1 MTATRRT
8 TLLGAAALAAP
19 ALVGGRGAAA
29 QGRVTLRLGHL
40 ANEQNVW
47 HRACLKLAEE
57 ARALSDGRIE
67 VQVFPNETLGR
78 EMDVINGMQLGT
90 ADMTITGESLQNWSP
105 LASLLA
111 VPYAVTGIEQLDR
124 VAGGPIGE
132 EIAREIVSRARV
144 RPLGY
149 FARGP
154 RNLTANRAVRAPDEL
169 NGLRLRVPNV
179 PLFVSVWSALG
190 ARPTPMAF
198 GEVFTSLQNGTID
211 AQENPLSLV
220 RSANFNEVQRF
231 VNRTEHVWSWIYV
244 AVSERRWG
252 GLRQPDRDALA
263 EAVKR
268 AQAHERTLFLED
280 ERNLEAELKARGM
293 TFVDSD
299 QAAFAAKARPAAL
312 ANVRQEARPLLE
324 RVLAAARS

>member
-1 MTATRRT
+1 MTMNRRT
-8 TLLGAAALAAP
+8 LLLAGTAGLAAP
-19 ALVGGRGAAA
+19 AIRTAQG

-40 ANEQNVW
+40 ANDQNVW
-47 HRACLKLAEE
+47 HRGSLHLAEQ
-57 ARALSDGRIE
+57 ALALSGGRIE

-90 ADMTITGESLQNWSP
+90 ADMTITGESLQNWAP

-111 VPYAVTGIEQLDR
+111 VPYAVTSIQQMDS
-124 VAGGPIGE
+124 VASGPIGQQ
-132 EIAREIVSRARV
+132 ISAEIVTRARV

-154 RNLTANRAVRAPDEL
+154 RNLTSNRAIRTPDEL

-179 PLFVSVWSALG
+179 PLFVAVWQALG

-211 AQENPLSLV
+211 GQENPLALI

-244 AVSERRWG
+244 AISERRWQA
-252 GLRQPDRDALA
+252 LAPADRDILA
-263 EAVKR
+263 EATRR
-268 AQAHERTLFLED
+268 AQAFERTLFLED
-280 ERNLEAELKARGM
+280 ERSLEADLRGKGM

-299 QAAFAAKARPAAL
+299 QAAFSARARPAAL
-312 ANVRQEARPLLE
+312 AGVRAEARPLLE
-324 RVLAAARS
+324 QILATRA

>member
-1 MTATRRT
+1 MTTTTRRGS
-8 TLLGAAALAAP
+8 LLAGAAVLAAP
-19 ALVGGRGAAA
+19 AIAGRDAAA

-47 HRACLKLAEE
+47 HRASLKLAEE
-57 ARALSDGRIE
+57 ARALSNGRVD

-111 VPYAVTGIEQLDR
+111 VPYAVTSIEQMDA
-124 VAGGPIGE
+124 VAGGPIGQR
-132 EIAREIVSRARV
+132 ISAEIVSRARV

-154 RNLTANRAVRAPDEL
+154 RNLTANRPVRAPDEL

-211 AQENPLSLV
+211 AQENPLALI
-220 RSANFNEVQRF
+220 RSANFNEVQK
-231 VNRTEHVWSWIYV
+231 VLNRTEHVWSWIYV
-244 AVSERRWG
+244 AISERRWQ
-252 GLRQPDRDALA
+252 GLSAADREVVA
-263 EAVKR
+263 EATRR
-268 AQAHERTLFLED
+268 AQAFERALFLED
-280 ERNLEAELKARGM
+280 ERNTEAELKNKGM
-293 TFVDSD
+293 AFVDSD
-299 QAAFAAKARPAAL
+299 QAAFAARARPAAL
-312 ANVRQEARPLLE
+312 AGVRAEAKPLLE
-324 RVLAAARS
+324 QIMAARA

>member
-1 MTATRRT
+1 MTPTRRT
-8 TLLGAAALAAP
+8 MLLAGAAALAVPTIRTAQ
-19 ALVGGRGAAA
+19 G

-47 HRACLKLAEE
+47 HRASLHLAEQ
-57 ARALSDGRIE
+57 ARALSNGRIE

-90 ADMTITGESLQNWSP
+90 ADMTITGESLQNWAP

-111 VPYAVTGIEQLDR
+111 VPYAITSIEQMD
-124 VAGGPIGE
+124 VIAAGPIGQQ
-132 EIAREIVSRARV
+132 INAEIVSRARV

-154 RNLTANRAVRAPDEL
+154 RNLTSNRPIRTPDDL

-179 PLFVSVWSALG
+179 PLFVSVWQALG

-211 AQENPLSLV
+211 GQENPLALI
-220 RSANFNEVQRF
+220 RSANFNEVQR
-231 VNRTEHVWSWIYV
+231 VLNRTEHVRSWIYV
-244 AVSERRWG
+244 AISERRWQA
-252 GLRQPDRDALA
+252 LSAADREIVA
-263 EAVKR
+263 EATRR
-268 AQAHERTLFLED
+268 AQAFERRLFIED
-280 ERNLEAELKARGM
+280 ERSLEADLRARGM

-299 QAAFAAKARPAAL
+299 QAAFADRARPAAL
-312 ANVRQEARPLLE
+312 AGVRPEVRPLVE
-324 RVLAAARS
+324 QIMSIRA

>member
-1 MTATRRT
+1 MTITRRT
-8 TLLGAAALAAP
+8 LALAGAAALAAP
-19 ALVGGRGAAA
+19 SITRG

-40 ANEQNVW
+40 ANEGNVW

-57 ARALSDGRIE
+57 ARALSNGRVE

-111 VPYAVTGIEQLDR
+111 VPYAITSIEQMDR
-124 VAGGPIGE
+124 VAGGPVGE
-132 EIAREIVSRARV
+132 EIAREIVARARV

-154 RNLTANRAVRAPDEL
+154 RNLTANRAVRTPEEL

-179 PLFVSVWSALG
+179 PLFVAVWSALG

-211 AQENPLSLV
+211 GQENPLALI

-244 AVSERRWG
+244 AVSERRWQ
-252 GLRQPDRDALA
+252 GLSAADRETVA
-263 EAVKR
+263 EATRR
-268 AQAHERTLFLED
+268 AQAYERTLFLED
-280 ERNLEAELKARGM
+280 ERQLEADLKAKNM

-299 QAAFAAKARPAAL
+299 QAAFAAKARPAVL
-312 ANVRQEARPLLE
+312 ANVRAEAKPLLE
-324 RVLAAARS
+324 RMMATGRA

>member
-1 MTATRRT
+1 MHRRT
-8 TLLGAAALAAP
+8 LIQAGAAALALP
-19 ALVGGRGAAA
+19 ALAGPRGAAA
-29 QGRVTLRLGHL
+29 QGRVTLKLGHL

-47 HRACLKLAEE
+47 HRASLHLAEQ
-57 ARALSDGRIE
+57 ARTLSNGRIE

-111 VPYAVTGIEQLDR
+111 VPYAVTSIAQMDR
-124 VAGGPIGE
+124 VAGGAIGE
-132 EIAREIVSRARV
+132 EIARDIVGRARV

-154 RNLTANRAVRAPDEL
+154 RNLTANRPVRTPDEL

-179 PLFVSVWSALG
+179 PLFVAVWSALG

-211 AQENPLSLV
+211 GQENPLALI
-220 RSANFNEVQRF
+220 RSANFNEVQR
-231 VNRTEHVWSWIYV
+231 VLNRTEHVWSWIYL
-244 AVSERRWG
+244 AISERRWQ
-252 GLRQPDRDALA
+252 GLAAGDREILA
-263 EAVKR
+263 EAAKR
-268 AQAHERTLFLED
+268 AQAFERTLFLED
-280 ERNLEAELKARGM
+280 ERNLEAELKAKGM
-293 TFVDSD
+293 NFVDSD
-299 QAAFAAKARPAAL
+299 QAAFAAKARPAVL
-312 ANVRQEARPLLE
+312 ANVRAEARPLLE
-324 RVLAAARS
+324 RMMAAA

>member
-1 MTATRRT
+1 M
-8 TLLGAAALAAP
+8 LLLAGSAMLAAP
-19 ALVGGRGAAA
+19 AIRTAQG

-47 HRACLKLAEE
+47 HRGSLHLAEQ
-57 ARALSDGRIE
+57 AAALSNGRIE

-78 EMDVINGMQLGT
+78 EMDLINGMQLGT
-90 ADMTITGESLQNWSP
+90 ADMTITGESLQNWAP
-105 LASLLA
+105 VASLLA
-111 VPYAVTGIEQLDR
+111 VPYAVTSIQQMDAI
-124 VAGGPIGE
+124 AGGAIGQQISA
-132 EIAREIVSRARV
+132 EIITRARV

-154 RNLTANRAVRAPDEL
+154 RNLTSNRAIRTPEEL

-179 PLFVSVWSALG
+179 PLFVSVWQALG

-211 AQENPLSLV
+211 AQENPLALI

-231 VNRTEHVWSWIYV
+231 VNRTEHVWSWIYL
-244 AVSERRWG
+244 AISERRWQ
-252 GLRQPDRDALA
+252 GLAAADREILA
-263 EAVKR
+263 EATRR
-268 AQAHERTLFLED
+268 AQAFERTLFLED
-280 ERNLEAELKARGM
+280 ERSLEADLRGKGM

-299 QAAFAAKARPAAL
+299 QAAFAARARPAAV
-312 ANVRQEARPLLE
+312 AGVRPEARPLLE
-324 RVLAAARS
+324 QILAARG

>member
-1 MTATRRT
+1 MNRRT
-8 TLLGAAALAAP
+8 LLATVLATGTASLGLPGLAL
-19 ALVGGRGAAA
+19 G

-47 HRACLKLAEE
+47 HRASLKLAEE
-57 ARALSDGRIE
+57 AKALSNGRIE

-111 VPYAVTGIEQLDR
+111 VPYAVTSIEQMDR
-124 VAGGPIGE
+124 VAGGEIGQQ
-132 EIAREIVSRARV
+132 IAAEIVSRARI

-154 RNLTANRAVRAPDEL
+154 RNLTANRAIRTPDEL

-179 PLFVSVWSALG
+179 PLFVAVWSALG

-211 AQENPLSLV
+211 GQENPLALI

-231 VNRTEHVWSWIYV
+231 LNRTEHVWSWIYV
-244 AVSERRWG
+244 AISERRFQQ
-252 GLRQPDRDALA
+252 LSAADREVMM
-263 EAVKR
+263 EATRR
-268 AQAHERTLFLED
+268 AQAFERTLFLED
-280 ERNLEAELKARGM
+280 ERNLETELKAKGM

-299 QAAFAAKARPAAL
+299 QQAFAAKARPAVL
-312 ANVRQEARPLLE
+312 ANVRAEARPLLE
-324 RVLAAARS
+324 RMMAAA

>member
-1 MTATRRT
+1 MTTTTRRS
-8 TLLGAAALAAP
+8 LLRAAGAALAMP
-19 ALVGGRGAAA
+19 AIIRDARA

-47 HRACLKLAEE
+47 HRASLKLGEE
-57 ARALSDGRIE
+57 AKALSNGRID

-90 ADMTITGESLQNWSP
+90 ADMTITGESLQNWAP

-111 VPYAVTGIEQLDR
+111 VPYAVTSIGQMDQ
-124 VAGGPIGE
+124 VAGGAIGQQ
-132 EIAREIVSRARV
+132 ISAEIVSRARV

-154 RNLTANRAVRAPDEL
+154 RNLTANRAIRTPEEL

-211 AQENPLSLV
+211 GQENPLALI
-220 RSANFNEVQRF
+220 RSANFNEVQKF

-244 AVSERRWG
+244 AISERRWQA
-252 GLRQPDRDALA
+252 LSATDREIVA
-263 EAVKR
+263 EATRR
-268 AQAHERTLFLED
+268 AQAYERTLFLDD
-280 ERNLEAELKARGM
+280 EKNLETELRAKGM

-299 QAAFAAKARPAAL
+299 QQAFATKARPASL
-312 ANVRQEARPLLE
+312 AGVRAEAKPLLE
-324 RVLAAARS
+324 QILNVRA